1 MIDTNDVDGYEHS
14 DTEYAAELWDY
25 VRAWLTVEETRDLVN
40 GELGLIQE
48 QGLDALEQWS
58 LRNTL
63 FDGQYRP
70 PTASQRRYRN
80 MLLHRLDEMP
90 TRLALQHWE
99 SELEIYRGSMGMSD
113 EKVFSIITVL
123 EVGED
128 LFDVDL
134 TDEIV
139 SWLYELDECETKLD
153 MLETRGAI
161 GEHEWYDR
169 TQELKAEAKAEA

>member
-1 MIDTNDVDGYEHS
+1 MIDSNNVGGYEHS
-14 DTEYAAELWDY
+14 DTEYAAALWDY

-70 PTASQRRYRN
+70 PTASQRRYQN

-99 SELEIYRGSMGMSD
+99 SELEIYQGSMGMSD

-139 SWLYELDECETKLD
+139 SWLNELDECETKQD
-153 MLETRGAI
+153 MLEARGAI
-161 GEHEWYDR
+161 DGEAWYER
-169 TQELKAEAKAEA
+169 ISKLKAEAE